1 MDTKTLLATSQSS
14 RFEARH
20 EGMRPAPKTRPRVS
34 PPPKP
39 RAQHEP
45 TPLYMFVKL
54 PRLLRGSSTL
64 TVLRDHVKAVTKA
77 PPTSIYFEPA
87 KERWA
92 IRCATDMQMKQLEE
106 NPFLWEGTHHAW
118 RTPSGNATYRL
129 LVVPEQIVLL
139 DELQLA
145 FADVAQMAVDLI
157 PVCIQRVRTENYTC
171 TLEFSDSK
179 EPPNEVTLH

>member
-1 MDTKTLLATSQSS
+1 
-14 RFEARH
+14 
-20 EGMRPAPKTRPRVS
+20 
-34 PPPKP
+34 
-39 RAQHEP
+39 
-45 TPLYMFVKL
+45 MFVKL

-64 TVLRDHVKAVTKA
+64 TVLRDHVKTVTKA
-77 PPTSIYFEPA
+77 SPTSIYFEPA

-106 NPFLWEGTHHAW
+106 NPFLWEGTHYAW

-139 DELQLA
+139 EELQLA
-145 FADVAQMAVDLI
+145 FADVVKMAVNLI

-171 TLEFSDSK
+171 ILEFSDSK
-179 EPPNEVTLH
+179 EPPNEVTLHGKVIAKVYNAYTCKICPLCTGVTRHTCVCTTNYKSADFE